1 MNEQEKALQGMLE
14 FCQWLIPNAKQL
26 GLEKSKSI
34 VAISQAKTQ
43 EDIINGVNSL
53 YQELGEDQFKALA
66 QAFQKSKSQNIK
78 MAKKGAKINYL
89 VSKFKDGGPN
99 DDYPQSQ
106 TDTTFVKKWY
116 PGEDGITYENRIH
129 VRRFPAW
136 RHSHPAARWQT
147 NNEEYVELI
156 TPQNDT
162 LYFNYYY
169 DANHIGNRSNE
180 YKDYTNQRELFDK
193 HRNRN
198 VWDDLGW

>member
-53 YQELGEDQFKALA
+53 YQELGEEQFTALT
-66 QAFQKSKSQNIK
+66 QAFQQSKSQNIK
-78 MAKKGAKINYL
+78 MAKKGTKINYL
-89 VSKFKDGGPN
+89 VSKFKEGGPN

-129 VRRFPAW
+129 VRRFPYW

-147 NNEEYVELI
+147 ENEEYVELI

-162 LYFNYYY
+162 LYFNSYY

-180 YKDYTNQRELFDK
+180 YEDKENQKKLFDK
-193 HRNRN
+193 HRNRK